1 MKREINKV
9 VLLTF
14 LALSTTINYAGNP
27 DRQGEAGA
35 YELLINP
42 WARGSALNSLN
53 VSRVRGT
60 EAMMVNPSGIGRLN
74 RKQEVL
80 AAHTRWLVPSGI
92 TVNSFGYSSKLGA
105 NGAFSFTLMSLD
117 LGSIK
122 VTTTEAPG
130 GTGANY
136 KPTFFNLGV
145 GYSYKFGEKVSVGT
159 SVRVI
164 NESISDLS
172 AFGFCIDGG
181 VQYAAGSEN
190 QFKLGIALRNIGSPM
205 RFSGGGLSTQLQSPA
220 GHQLTYDVRLSRFEL
235 PSLLHLGMSY
245 DLRVGDYITTT
256 PMASF
261 TANSF
266 GKDQI
271 GVGVDTEINKMFSLR
286 FSYAGP
292 LGASTEDTK
301 GAYLGFAMGF
311 GLEYPLDKKGNNIL
325 MLDYGFRPS
334 NPFQGTHNIGI
345 GLSF

>member
-1 MKREINKV
+1 MKREFYKI
-9 VLLTF
+9 LSLTF
-14 LALSTTINYAGNP
+14 LTLLTIHLHAGNP

-42 WARGSALNSLN
+42 WARGSALNTLN
-53 VSRVRGT
+53 ASRVKGT
-60 EAMMVNPSGIGRLN
+60 EAMMVNPAGLGRISK
-74 RKQEVL
+74 RQEIL

-92 TVNSFGYSSKLGA
+92 TVNSFGYTTKKGE
-105 NGAFSFTLMSLD
+105 NGALSFSLMSLD
-117 LGSIK
+117 MGNIK
-122 VTTTEAPG
+122 VTTTESPE
-130 GTGANY
+130 GTGATY

-145 GYSYKFGEKVSVGT
+145 GYSYTFGGKVSVG
-159 SVRVI
+159 SAVRVI
-164 NESISDLS
+164 SETISDLS

-181 VQYAAGSEN
+181 VQYAAGDEN

-205 RFSGGGLSTQLQSPA
+205 RFSGSGLSTQLQGPA

-245 DLRVGDYITTT
+245 DFKVGDYITTT
-256 PMASF
+256 PMANF

-266 GKDQI
+266 GKDLL
-271 GVGVDTEINKMFSLR
+271 GVGLETEINKMFSLR
-286 FSYAGP
+286 FSYSGP
-292 LGASTEDTK
+292 LGSSDVETK
-301 GAYLGFAMGF
+301 GAYLGFGMGF

-325 MLDYGFRPS
+325 MLDYGYRPT